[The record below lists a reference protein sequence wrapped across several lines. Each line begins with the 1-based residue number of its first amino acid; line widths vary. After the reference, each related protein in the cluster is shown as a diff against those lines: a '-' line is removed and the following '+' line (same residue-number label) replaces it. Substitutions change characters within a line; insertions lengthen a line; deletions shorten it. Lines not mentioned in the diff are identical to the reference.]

1 MRAGIIRM
9 KSIKEVMDASVV
21 SPWRGSEKTAEDV
34 REQLRERYGDEVAN
48 EFSAAEDAMP
58 LLSWARFGYRV
69 RKGEKALKSI
79 TFVEIKNDK
88 GEVEKKI
95 KRVVNIFHRL
105 QVEKSA

>member
-1 MRAGIIRM
+1 M

-34 REQLRERYGDEVAN
+34 REQVRERYGDEVAD
-48 EFSAAEDAMP
+48 EFDPASDAMP

-69 RKGEKALKSI
+69 KRGERSLRSI
-79 TFVEIKNDK
+79 TFVEVKNDK
-88 GEVEKKI
+88 GEVEKKY
-95 KRVVNIFHRL
+95 KRIVHLFHRL